1 MSLAMSRAE
10 REAFLAAT
18 HVAIATIAEPGRG
31 PLAVP
36 VWYRYEPGGD
46 VRIVTGGGSRKVHLL
61 RAAGRMTLCAQ
72 EESLPYRY
80 VAVEGPI
87 TIGRPDFE
95 TDIRGVAI
103 RYLGERMGEQYLQ
116 ATAAENEVA
125 VLISLRPER
134 WLSADFSKFG
144 L

>member
-1 MSLAMSRAE
+1 
-10 REAFLAAT
+10 
-18 HVAIATIAEPGRG
+18 G

-46 VRIVTGGGSRKVHLL
+46 VRIVTGGGSREVRLL
-61 RAAGRMTLCAQ
+61 LAPGRMTLCAQ
-72 EESLPYRY
+72 EESPPYRY
-80 VAVEGPI
+80 LTLEGPI
-87 TIGRPDFE
+87 TIARPDFE
-95 TDIRGVAI
+95 AHIRGVAI
-103 RYLGERMGEQYLQ
+103 RYLGERMGEQYLR
-116 ATAAENEVA
+116 ATAAENEAA